1 YFCRGIAEQGY
12 KGQKSLKERR
22 EDGVTKQA
30 DLLSDDS
37 GSEKSDM
44 EYTTSEKLD
53 MEEREYWDYDF
64 IPVVGV
70 IFSNFFIKG
79 LDRKL
84 VTFMKM
90 TDSETH
96 KPIGDFMHA
105 AFIQLPAFDKRKE
118 DCKTLFDEW
127 MYNLTHMATMET
139 MAFTSHQD
147 IFNRLAKV
155 ANLATLSP
163 AQRRQYDYDLKK
175 ARDYH
180 NEMKFARKE
189 AFSEGEAKG
198 IAIGEAKGIME
209 GTVRT
214 ARNLKSLG
222 ASVEMIVAATGL
234 SQTEVEAL

>member
-1 YFCRGIAEQGY
+1 
-12 KGQKSLKERR
+12 
-22 EDGVTKQA
+22 
-30 DLLSDDS
+30 
-37 GSEKSDM
+37 
-44 EYTTSEKLD
+44 
-53 MEEREYWDYDF
+53 
-64 IPVVGV
+64 
-70 IFSNFFIKG
+70 
-79 LDRKL
+79 
-84 VTFMKM
+84 
-90 TDSETH
+90 
-96 KPIGDFMHA
+96 MHA

-198 IAIGEAKGIME
+198 RAE
-209 GTVRT
+209 GKAEGKAEGR
-214 ARNLKSLG
+214 L
-222 ASVEMIVAATGL
+222 EVALNMKRAGMPTDIISKMTGL
-234 SQTEVEAL
+234 TAEEIKLL